1 MNQQYFVGYVDE
13 GGKHSSQL
21 LKPTPV
27 NLAAFIVR
35 NAVVG
40 QDVTVTTCLDTP
52 FLKTCGCFIDYCADQ
67 EFLRNELLP
76 VLVPMQLGE
85 TEPPEVELIS
95 EDEALK
101 PDTGRNMDLMG

>member
-1 MNQQYFVGYVDE
+1 MNQPYFVGYVDE

-35 NAVVG
+35 NATVD

-76 VLVPMQLGE
+76 ALVPMQLGE

-95 EDEALK
+95 EGGVSE
-101 PDTGRNMDLMG
+101 PGTGQNMDLMG